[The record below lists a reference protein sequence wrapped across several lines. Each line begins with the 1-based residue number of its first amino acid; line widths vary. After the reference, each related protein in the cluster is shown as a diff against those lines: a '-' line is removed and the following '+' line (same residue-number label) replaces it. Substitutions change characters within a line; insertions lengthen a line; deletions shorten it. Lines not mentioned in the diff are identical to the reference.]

1 MKKHKVLNRI
11 STGTA
16 TKMRAK
22 VITLSDNPESFQQAD
37 VLIDSSNH
45 FDNEF
50 TVDKF
55 IATTVDNV
63 VEEFK
68 TRKLQWNY
76 PWTKGHIDIATGL
89 WKSPYETADPKKR
102 MACFMSHYRLWE
114 LCVQHD
120 EPYMILEHDA
130 LFTRKLELKPIQ
142 DSKYSVISLNDPR
155 GATRRSQAYHEAI
168 SQNVISP
175 VPWIDNHDVPQ
186 GLPGNSAYFIKPKGA
201 IKLIKLVKE
210 FGAWPNDAIMCKQLM
225 TGMLGCLGRY
235 ATTVQATHQSS
246 TTT

>member
-1 MKKHKVLNRI
+1 MK
-11 STGTA
+11 
-16 TKMRAK
+16 AK
-22 VITLSDNPESFQQAD
+22 VITLSGNKDSFTQAN

-45 FDNEF
+45 FKNDF
-50 TVDKF
+50 VIDKF

-68 TRKLQWNY
+68 TRKIQWNY
-76 PWTKGHIDIATGL
+76 PWTKSHIDIATGL
-89 WKSPYETADPKKR
+89 RKSPYETADPKKR

-130 LFTRKLELKPIQ
+130 QFVRKLELKTLH
-142 DSKYSVISLNDPR
+142 DSKYSVVSLNDPR
-155 GATRRSQAYHEAI
+155 GATRRSLAYHEAI

-175 VPWIDNHDVPQ
+175 APWIDTHEVPQ

-201 IKLIKLVKE
+201 TKLLKLVEE

-225 TGMLGCLGRY
+225 SGMLGCLGKY
-235 ATTVQATHQSS
+235 ATTVQNTQKS
-246 TTT
+246 TTTL